1 MCYYTI
7 TIGISKDLE
16 EKKWVWH
23 YMWKVLCIFSP
34 KMLPLELKKDNFT
47 ILLDQKNIINKT
59 KQNPQQNNQP

>member
-23 YMWKVLCIFSP
+23 YVWKVLGIFSP
-34 KMLPLELKKDNFT
+34 QMLPLELKKDNFT